1 MRKMKKIL
9 SLCLAV
15 LMLAGLM
22 PQFSVFAG
30 SEIVYYENDF
40 ESGAALNVSTT
51 NDYGTYKPNTDA
63 KWVKYVNLNGN
74 MGMGATDEAYSP
86 DYTFV
91 LNTPIDS
98 GLLSISYDIA
108 RFDDGNNPRQ
118 QSLMVNKRANADTSI
133 TEVTSQQEILVF
145 RQDGGVRGPNA
156 NFTWEGASA
165 TTVATQFNTVY
176 GLNAV
181 LDLDND
187 IIYTYLN
194 GKLLNSQNLPQNY
207 SVYDVGFN
215 MTPTIDYID
224 NFKIASMTE
233 DSFKALK
240 AEGYAGDKYINV
252 YFTEEPKAE
261 LNNDSVVITNS
272 QNTAVSVKGIS
283 RIANRGVKIELN
295 DALAYD
301 TYSIAFTEDFVNV
314 MDVSASGTASFRAYP
329 VAIYENDFESGVALN
344 VGTTNAYGEYVPNT
358 GTNQFQVVT
367 FNGSTGV
374 GSSSNT
380 YAPEYCFKF
389 NDAITSG
396 ILSVGYDVARFNDG
410 TGSQLAT
417 LKINSKAKAA
427 GTVSQNNDII
437 IFRGDGNLRGP
448 NATLGYN
455 GDTNTQIATEEKK
468 IYSVNAVFDLD
479 KNVVYAYCNGSLITS
494 QALATDYT
502 IYDAGFGLGQIVD
515 YFDNFKISFMNTESF
530 EVTDAKAYENTNFI
544 NAYFTEE
551 PSANL
556 NANSVVVTDASG
568 DEISVKSVSRISNRG
583 VKIELNQLVKEGTY
597 SVSFNDNFTNVRGVS
612 AKGNKNINVTSTVY
626 YENSFDNGLKSF
638 VTVTDE
644 KGTFTAKTGNLLD
657 SSFEG
662 NVGISAKSG
671 SWGEGQKYTF
681 ANPITSGILNI
692 SYDISRLNFEPENA
706 SMSGSGVKLTGVYNG
721 NETNELY
728 VSTFANTKIYGPLNN
743 FAQWGDSGNGTGANE
758 KNTLYTINSI
768 IDLDLDKVYTYIYK
782 DGTLVIDTERTIDK
796 ISQINSV
803 DISLSG
809 YAAYFD
815 NLKISKITSGSFMPV
830 SAEIGEDFKYADVTF
845 TEMPDTI
852 NASDVTVK
860 NSSGS
865 EIAVSSVEF
874 VGNKARLNFG
884 SAISEGDYTISFGDG
899 VVNLIGNGLANYDID
914 LEAYTNK
921 VIVSGRLVYTIVKN
935 ETEEALTPA
944 LIIGAYDGDNWTL
957 KNAAIIE
964 NVSASK
970 AIVESIGAGEKGKL
984 RFAMDSTYTDQIR
997 AFLWKDLQSVIPMF
1011 AKAEIT
1017 Y

>member
-1 MRKMKKIL
+1 MRKMKKML

-30 SEIVYYENDF
+30 SEVVYYENDF
-40 ESGAALNVSTT
+40 ESGAALNQNITT
-51 NDYGTYKPNTDA
+51 SYGTYKPNTDA

-118 QSLMVNKRANADTSI
+118 QSLMVNKRANADVSI

-261 LNNDSVVITNS
+261 LNADSVVITNS

-329 VAIYENDFESGVALN
+329 VVVYENNFDGTDALN
-344 VGTTNAYGEYVPNT
+344 VSKENSYGTYSPNVT
-358 GTNQFQVVT
+358 SNQIQYVT
-367 FNGSTGV
+367 FKGNKGAGSTT
-374 GSSSNT
+374 ST
-380 YAPEYCFKF
+380 YAPNYNFILK
-389 NDAITSG
+389 DPVSSG
-396 ILSVGYDVARFNDG
+396 VVSVSFDIARFADSSN
-410 TGSQLAT
+410 SQAAS
-417 LKINSKAKAA
+417 LKVNNS
-427 GTVSQNNDII
+427 VSGASEKGII
-437 IFRGDGNLRGP
+437 LLRKDNFLRGP
-448 NATLGYN
+448 DATLSWTGY
-455 GDTNTQIATEEKK
+455 TNTQITTQIKK
-468 IYSVNAVFDLD
+468 VYSVNAIFDLNKD
-479 KNVVYAYCNGSLITS
+479 IVYAYCDGALLSSQSLGADFTLYS
-494 QALATDYT
+494 
-502 IYDAGFGLGQIVD
+502 AGIGLSAIAN
-515 YFDNFKISFMNTESF
+515 YIDNFKISFMNTESF
-530 EVTDAKAYENTNFI
+530 EITDATAYENTNFI

-556 NANSVVVTDASG
+556 NANSVVVTDSFG
-568 DEISVKSVSRISNRG
+568 DEISVKSVSRIAGRG
-583 VKIELNQLVKEGTY
+583 VKIELNQLIKEGSY
-597 SVSFNDNFTNVRGVS
+597 NVSFKNNFTNVRGVS
-612 AKGNKNINVTSTVY
+612 AKGNKNINVSSTVY
-626 YENSFDNGLKSF
+626 YENSFDNGVKSF
-638 VTVTDE
+638 YEHSDDKGAFDYNIE
-644 KGTFTAKTGNLLD
+644 KITNMLN
-657 SSFEG
+657 SSFGG
-662 NVGISAKSG
+662 NVGIAAKSG
-671 SWGEGQKYTF
+671 SWGEKFSYVFDT
-681 ANPITSGILNI
+681 PLTSGILNI

-721 NETNELY
+721 NETSELY
-728 VSTFANTKIYGPLNN
+728 VSTFANANIYGAKDN

-768 IDLDLDKVYTYIYK
+768 IDLDSDKVYTYIYNNS
-782 DGTLVIDTERTIDK
+782 TLLKSTERNIDK

-815 NLKISKITSGSFMPV
+815 NLKISKITKGSFMPV
-830 SAEIGEDFKYADVTF
+830 SAEIGEDFTYADVTF
-845 TEMPDTI
+845 TERPKAIET
-852 NASDVTVK
+852 SDVTVK

-970 AIVESIGAGEKGKL
+970 AIVESIGVGEKGKL